1 MFKFILISIPI
12 DFGIVL
18 TNVDAV
24 LKQQWDNVK
33 SMLKQNWNDVVQSW

>member
-1 MFKFILISIPI
+1 MFKFILTSIPI

-33 SMLKQNWNDVVQSW
+33 LKQNWNDVVQSW